1 MIKAVIFDLD
11 NTLVDFMKMKR
22 LSIEAALTAMIDAGL
37 QLSLTE
43 ASAEIDKIYKEQGIE
58 YQQVFDLFLTQQL
71 GMINHKIL
79 SSGIVAYRK
88 AREANLIPYPH
99 VYSSLNQLVKMG
111 IKLGILSDAPSKEAW
126 LRLAYLNFHHIFDE
140 VVTFDDTGER
150 KPSPVPFMAI
160 LKKLGVKPEEA
171 VMVGDWAE
179 RDIVGASNVG
189 IKTAF
194 AKYGDTFNTP
204 FHYADYELNDFSEII
219 EIINKENSERVALLC
234 RV

>member
-37 QLSLTE
+37 QLSLAE

-99 VYSSLNQLVKMG
+99 VYSSLNQLLKMG

-160 LKKLGVKPEEA
+160 LKKLAVKPEEA

-204 FHYADYELNDFSEII
+204 FHNADYELNDFSEII
-219 EIINKENSERVALLC
+219 EIIKKENS
-234 RV
+234 

>member
-37 QLSLTE
+37 QLSLAG

-160 LKKLGVKPEEA
+160 LRKLGVEPAEA

-204 FHYADYELNDFSEII
+204 FHNADYELNDFSEIL
-219 EIINKENSERVALLC
+219 EIIKKENS
-234 RV
+234 

>member
-1 MIKAVIFDLD
+1 
-11 NTLVDFMKMKR
+11 
-22 LSIEAALTAMIDAGL
+22 
-37 QLSLTE
+37 
-43 ASAEIDKIYKEQGIE
+43 
-58 YQQVFDLFLTQQL
+58 
-71 GMINHKIL
+71 
-79 SSGIVAYRK
+79 
-88 AREANLIPYPH
+88 
-99 VYSSLNQLVKMG
+99 MG

>member
-37 QLSLTE
+37 QLSLPE

-219 EIINKENSERVALLC
+219 EIINKENS
-234 RV
+234 